1 MIKLEYFDYDK
12 TELSVSSDGKSYT
25 IGILSAMSIEFMRA
39 AALFDKQVEA
49 AKSQGIALMD
59 EIVVGEIKTE
69 EPNEQYKLLNA
80 HLSKSIVSGW
90 PFEED
95 IIEVLVGN
103 QALCNAIQ
111 AKAHELAKEYA
122 KKKTS

>member
-1 MIKLEYFDYDK
+1 MIQLEYFDYDK
-12 TELSVSSDGKSYT
+12 TTLSVSANGDSYE
-25 IGILSAMSIEFMRA
+25 IGVLSALSIEFMRA

-49 AKSQGIALMD
+49 AKAQDIALMD
-59 EIVVGEIKTE
+59 EVVIGEIKVD

-80 HLSKSIVSGW
+80 HLSKAIVCDW

-95 IIEVLVGN
+95 VIDVLTEN

-111 AKAHELAKEYA
+111 AKAHELAKEYT